1 MHDNNSHT
9 GLKFDSS
16 KSKMTIFPT
25 DKYWYHGQFKSIIAL
40 FAWYH
45 IVMALPMLLP
55 LQD

>member
-1 MHDNNSHT
+1 MHYYNSHT

-16 KSKMTIFPT
+16 KSKIKIFPT